1 MRGYPDADEHVTPA
15 RERLSA
21 AARLLLDAIMTAD
34 DTDDAEL
41 DAAADRLEAVATDL
55 RGFALGEPVH
65 RVRGVRKH
73 RDYLPRSP
81 LVGSVSPLSPL
92 ASWSFDAGVLDL
104 RVTFGAAYEG
114 PPGHLHGGFV
124 ALVFDELLAM
134 ATVLTGQSGLTGK
147 LSVRYRR
154 PTPLHEELRCNAWID
169 HREGRRIV
177 AKGTIRAGDETTAEA
192 EGLFVK
198 MRDEQAI
205 KYFAE

>member
-1 MRGYPDADEHVTPA
+1 MWGYPEADVHVTPA

-34 DTDDAEL
+34 DADDVTL
-41 DAAADRLEAVATDL
+41 DAAAAQLESVATDL
-55 RGFALGEPVH
+55 RGGWLGHPVH
-65 RVRGVRKH
+65 RVRGERLH

-92 ASWSFDAGVLDL
+92 GSWTFDAGVLDL

-124 ALVFDELLAM
+124 ALAFDELLAM
-134 ATVLTGQSGLTGK
+134 VTVLTGESGLTGK
-147 LSVRYRR
+147 LSVRYRK
-154 PTPLHEELRCNAWID
+154 PTPLYQELRLNAWID

-177 AKGTIRAGDETTAEA
+177 AKGTIRADDNVTAEA

-198 MRDEQAI
+198 IRDEHAV
-205 KYFAE
+205 KYFT